1 MKPKQITVDLHGMTT
16 QQAKRHL
23 EQLLRTLPDQVEQI
37 TVVHGFHRGDALQ
50 QMVRGKGLSSKRIK
64 QKILSMNPGETILLL
79 SPKPKK
85 NG

>member
-1 MKPKQITVDLHGMTT
+1 MKSKQITADLHGMTT
-16 QQAKRHL
+16 QQAKRYL

-37 TVVHGFHRGDALQ
+37 TVVHGFHRGDTLQ

-79 SPKPKK
+79 APKPKK